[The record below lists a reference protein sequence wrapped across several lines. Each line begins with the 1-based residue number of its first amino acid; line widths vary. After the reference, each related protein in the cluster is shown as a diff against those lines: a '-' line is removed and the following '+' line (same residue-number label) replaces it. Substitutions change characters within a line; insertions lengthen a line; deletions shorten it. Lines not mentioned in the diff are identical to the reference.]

1 MKRVII
7 ALLIVAMLVAAVGC
21 TPQTPASSSAA
32 APASSAAAAA
42 LASSAAPASSAAA
55 ASASTASTGKGNV
68 TIWYYWETQLHQ
80 VALNKMIDTFN
91 KSQSDITVTAKYI
104 PFADFKKQLSIGVA
118 AENLPD
124 LVIIDNPDHASY
136 AAMGIFADL
145 TGKFDTSNYFP
156 GPISSCTLD
165 NKLYGVPVGSN
176 DLCLFYNTDMLKAAG
191 VSVPKTWDE
200 LKAAAAK
207 LTNGKVKGFAFSA
220 VQNEEG
226 TFGFLPWVWSTGAT
240 SYQINSDGGIKALTL
255 IKDMFADGSMSKE
268 CINWTQGD
276 VMNQFIS
283 GNCAMMMNGPWQLPT
298 MRKDSKGINWDVALL
313 PKDAKDAT
321 DLGGENWGVIKTGNV
336 DAAVTFLKFA
346 TSKENS
352 LDLLNAL
359 GYISSRSDIAATQ
372 FTDDKQMQVFTEALK
387 GAQARGPH
395 PKWPSIS
402 DAISLAFNEVIT
414 GASTPAD
421 AAKKA
426 QTTIDGII
434 K

>member
-1 MKRVII
+1 MKKTII
-7 ALLIVAMLVAAVGC
+7 AIVIVAMLASVLAGC
-21 TPQTPASSSAA
+21 TPQAPASSSAA
-32 APASSAAAAA
+32 APASSASTDSAVASAGTAAAGN
-42 LASSAAPASSAAA
+42 
-55 ASASTASTGKGNV
+55 TGKGDV

-80 VALNKMIDTFN
+80 VALNKLIDNFN

-118 AENLPD
+118 ASNLPD
-124 LVIIDNPDHASY
+124 LVIMDNPDLASY
-136 AAMGIFADL
+136 AAMGIFEDI
-145 TGKFDTSNYFP
+145 TGKFDTANYFP
-156 GPISSCTLD
+156 GPLNSCTLD
-165 NKLYGVPVGSN
+165 SKLYGVPVGSN

-191 VSVPKTWDE
+191 VSVPTTWDE

-207 LTNGKVKGFAFSA
+207 LTSGKVKGFAFSA
-220 VQNEEG
+220 LQNEEG
-226 TFGFLPWVWSTGAT
+226 DFGFTTFLWSTGAS
-240 SYQINSDGGIKALTL
+240 SYEMNSPGGIKALTYV
-255 IKDMFADGSMSKE
+255 KDLFDAGSISKD

-283 GNCAMMMNGPWQLPT
+283 GNAAMMINGPWQLPT
-298 MRKDSKGINWDVALL
+298 MRKDSKGVNWDVAPL
-313 PKDAKDAT
+313 PKDAKPAT
-321 DLGGENWGVIKTGNV
+321 GLGGEDWGVIKGGNT
-336 DAAVTFLKFA
+336 DASLTFLKYA

-372 FTDDKQMQVFTEALK
+372 FTSDKQMQTFVDQLQY
-387 GAQARGPH
+387 AQARGPH

-414 GASTPAD
+414 GANTPEN
-421 AAKKA
+421 AATKA